1 MVFSEE
7 GILRPN
13 FEKPKDNQ
21 KPIRESETPELLAK
35 YLAHIGQGHL
45 LTHKEEIDLS
55 KRAKGGDARAKQR
68 LIEKNLRLVVSVA
81 KKYRGYG
88 LPFEDLIQEGN
99 IGLMK
104 AVEKFDP
111 DRGYRFSTYA
121 TWWIRQAVGRA
132 IANTGR
138 TIRVPAYLSD
148 KVRKVG
154 KAQAELCVE
163 RERRPSEKEIAEHLG
178 WDVEEVRLVI
188 RVMPDAISLDLPV
201 GLEKTSRIGDFVQNE
216 KLPDVA
222 GEVVQALETEYL
234 KEAVERLPEQAKY
247 ILIRRYGL
255 DGRSPDTLAELSTK
269 LGLSKDR
276 VRGLQRNTERVLKA
290 GGSDTGAFGAVA

>member
-1 MVFSEE
+1 MTTMA
-7 GILRPN
+7 
-13 FEKPKDNQ
+13 Q
-21 KPIRESETPELLAK
+21 TPGLLAG
-35 YLAHIGQGHL
+35 YLARIGQGAL
-45 LTHKEEIDLS
+45 LTREEELELFTAMRAGDL
-55 KRAKGGDARAKQR
+55 RARKR
-68 LIEKNLRLVVSVA
+68 LIERNLRLVVSIA
-81 KKYRGYG
+81 KRYRGQG

-132 IANTGR
+132 ITNTGR
-138 TIRVPAYLSD
+138 TIRLPGYLSD
-148 KVRKVG
+148 KARKVG
-154 KAQAELCVE
+154 KAQAELSIE
-163 RERRPSEKEIAEHLG
+163 RERKPTQEELAERLG
-178 WDVEEVRLVI
+178 WGVEEVRLVI
-188 RVMPDAISLDLPV
+188 EAMPDATSLDLPV
-201 GLEKTSRIGDFVQNE
+201 GLEKTSRIGDFVQSE

-255 DGRSPDTLAELSTK
+255 DGRSPDTLAELSRK

-276 VRGLQRNTERVLKA
+276 VRGLLRNTERVLRA
-290 GGSDTGAFGAVA
+290 SGSHTGDFGSVA